1 MPEKHPEAPR
11 QSFLGDIGIVWAR
24 RKELWKLRPADKLGF
39 GSAVVITCA
48 ASYIQI
54 QIAVLLGDFF
64 DRVLKLGNQPAALT
78 NFVTKA
84 LALLAIYYVLK
95 ESLQLLRRW
104 LVTRTAAR
112 IESEMTVRLVGHLLK
127 IDLGALAAERIG
139 SLYGRI
145 LGNVAGFRLRT
156 DLAS

>member
-1 MPEKHPEAPR
+1 
-11 QSFLGDIGIVWAR
+11 
-24 RKELWKLRPADKLGF
+24 
-39 GSAVVITCA
+39 
-48 ASYIQI
+48 
-54 QIAVLLGDFF
+54 
-64 DRVLKLGNQPAALT
+64 
-78 NFVTKA
+78 
-84 LALLAIYYVLK
+84 LAIYYVLK

>member
-1 MPEKHPEAPR
+1 M
-11 QSFLGDIGIVWAR
+11 
-24 RKELWKLRPADKLGF
+24 
-39 GSAVVITCA
+39 VITCA

-64 DRVLKLGNQPAALT
+64 DRVLKLGHQPAALR

-139 SLYGRI
+139 SL
-145 LGNVAGFRLRT
+145 
-156 DLAS
+156 

>member
-11 QSFLGDIGIVWAR
+11 QSFLGDIGVVWAR

-78 NFVTKA
+78 NFVTKRSPFWRS
-84 LALLAIYYVLK
+84 ITF
-95 ESLQLLRRW
+95 LRNR
-104 LVTRTAAR
+104 
-112 IESEMTVRLVGHLLK
+112 SNCS
-127 IDLGALAAERIG
+127 GAG
-139 SLYGRI
+139 S
-145 LGNVAGFRLRT
+145 
-156 DLAS
+156 